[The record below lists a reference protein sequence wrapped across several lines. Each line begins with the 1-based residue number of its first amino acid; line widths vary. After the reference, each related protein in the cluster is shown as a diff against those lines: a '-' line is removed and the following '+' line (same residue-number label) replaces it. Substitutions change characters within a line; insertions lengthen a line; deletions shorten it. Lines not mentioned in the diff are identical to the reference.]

1 MEIADY
7 QQWLRA
13 WDEARKF
20 DKADPGLT
28 LVHAMEEL
36 GEVAREVLFL
46 KGYKKDAM
54 PEAHR
59 QALARELAD
68 TIVFLFKLAYQ
79 FDIAIQEA
87 MLALQDRVDRRFSED
102 APGWHPKPDE
112 AEIP

>member
-1 MEIADY
+1 MNIAEY

-13 WDEARKF
+13 WDEARDF

-46 KGYKKDAM
+46 KGYKRDAV
-54 PEAHR
+54 PEEHR
-59 QALARELAD
+59 AALARELAD

-79 FDIAIQEA
+79 FDIDIQEA
-87 MLALQDRVDRRFSED
+87 LLELQDRVDARFSED
-102 APGWHPKPDE
+102 EPGWHPKSS
-112 AEIP
+112 

>member
-1 MEIADY
+1 MNIAEF

-13 WDEARKF
+13 WDEAREF

-28 LVHAMEEL
+28 LVHALEEM

-79 FDIAIQEA
+79 FDIDIQK
-87 MLALQDRVDRRFSED
+87 ALLELQERVDRRFSPE
-102 APGWHPKPDE
+102 APGWHPKPDGGT
-112 AEIP
+112 

>member
-54 PEAHR
+54 PEEHR

-79 FDIAIQEA
+79 FDIDIQEA

-112 AEIP
+112 AENP

>member
-1 MEIADY
+1 MNIADY
-7 QQWLRA
+7 QQWLKE
-13 WDEARKF
+13 WDEARDF

-46 KGYKKDAM
+46 KGYKQDAM

-59 QALARELAD
+59 AALARELAD

-79 FDIAIQEA
+79 FDIDIQEA
-87 MLALQDRVDRRFSED
+87 LLELQDRVDARFSED
-102 APGWHPKPDE
+102 EPGWHPKSS
-112 AEIP
+112 